1 VALIGLVV
9 VTVQKNNLSSDYIR
23 IVASRGPR
31 DLGLDPRHCNDST
44 SLVIS
49 NQLAIYPDAI
59 YEYGF
64 RLSLVVNRRSSSDI
78 LNPQIKTLNYLNN
91 IMVKMASVQSN
102 SDEALILNREGYVT
116 EGSSDN
122 VFIVKDGILKT
133 PPIYLG
139 VLE

>member
-1 VALIGLVV
+1 SADV
-9 VTVQKNNLSSDYIR
+9 
-23 IVASRGPR
+23 
-31 DLGLDPRHCNDST
+31 
-44 SLVIS
+44 
-49 NQLAIYPDAI
+49 
-59 YEYGF
+59 
-64 RLSLVVNRRSSSDI
+64 

-122 VFIVKDGILKT
+122 VFIVKDVILKT

-139 VLE
+139 MLDGITRNAIMDIASEEGYQVNETAFTLHDVYVAYEVFLTGTAADIMQVISAEKLIIGDG

>member
-1 VALIGLVV
+1 V
-9 VTVQKNNLSSDYIR
+9 
-23 IVASRGPR
+23 
-31 DLGLDPRHCNDST
+31 
-44 SLVIS
+44 LVIAEP
-49 NQLAIYPDAI
+49 LAIYPQAL
-59 YEYGF
+59 YENGL
-64 RLSLVVNRRSSSDI
+64 RLAAVVNRRSSADV

-122 VFIVKDGILKT
+122 VFLVKDGILKP

-139 VLE
+139 LLEGIRRNAILHIVREEGYQEEETDFTLQDVYVEDEVFLTGT

>member
-1 VALIGLVV
+1 
-9 VTVQKNNLSSDYIR
+9 
-23 IVASRGPR
+23 
-31 DLGLDPRHCNDST
+31 
-44 SLVIS
+44 
-49 NQLAIYPDAI
+49 
-59 YEYGF
+59 
-64 RLSLVVNRRSSSDI
+64 NRRSSADV

-133 PPIYLG
+133 PPIHLG
-139 VLE
+139 VLEGITRNAIMDIAREEGYQVEETAISIIAFLVMPSSTPR